1 MKDRQAIHFDFN
13 NMMAEAIGS
22 IHGITEQELRD
33 IESLAARY
41 VKDLKEERAAG
52 KLRFLDLPYDK
63 KVLSKI
69 LKTTNSLKGKF
80 KNFLV
85 VGIGGSALGNI
96 AIHTALNHPFYN
108 ILSDAGR
115 NGCPRVFVLDN
126 IDPDRFSGL
135 MEIFKPEETL
145 FNFITK
151 SGTTV
156 ETMSQFLIITRLL
169 YDRLGNGY
177 KEHIVATTDSGKGTL
192 REITRREGF
201 ESFVIPAGV
210 GGRYSVLTPVGL
222 FSAAMSGI
230 DITAMLDGAALM
242 DKLCQSDNIWGNPAI
257 MGAALY
263 FLSHTKKGKN
273 ILVMMPYSN
282 ALSGVADWF
291 CQLWAESL
299 GKKISLNK
307 EVVHTGLT
315 PVRAIGVVD
324 QHSQLQL
331 YMEGPY
337 DKVITFWT
345 IKRFNKDVS
354 IMDETLSG
362 KKNTP
367 PSPPLKGGDGGV
379 ISHNELS
386 YLKGHSLNNVM
397 KAEFEGTRLALTEQ
411 KRPNCTITLDELSA
425 LTLGQLFY
433 LFELQ
438 TAYAGKFYNVN
449 AFDQPGVEAGKI
461 NAFAMLGKKGFEQRK
476 NEIDILLQK
485 VQEKYCIW

>member
-52 KLRFLDLPYDK
+52 KLQFLDLPYDK

-115 NGCPRVFVLDN
+115 KGCPRVFVLDN

-177 KEHIVATTDSGKGTL
+177 KEHIVATTDSEKGTL
-192 REITRREGF
+192 REIAKREGF

-242 DKLCQSDNIWGNPAI
+242 DKLCQSDNIWKNPAI

-354 IMDETLSG
+354 IINETTICRGERPVALTFANNIESD
-362 KKNTP
+362 
-367 PSPPLKGGDGGV
+367 LA
-379 ISHNELS
+379 

-438 TAYAGKFYNVN
+438 TAYGGKFYNVN

-476 NEIDILLQK
+476 NDYFPDGILKDI
-485 VQEKYCIW
+485 E

>member
-1 MKDRQAIHFDFN
+1 MEGKQTIHFDFN
-13 NMMAEAIGS
+13 NMMADTIGPE
-22 IHGITEQELRD
+22 HGITEQELKN
-33 IESLAARY
+33 LAPIASRY
-41 VKDLKEERAAG
+41 ANDLKEERASG
-52 KLRFLDLPYDK
+52 KLQFQELPYQK
-63 KVLSKI
+63 NI
-69 LKTTNSLKGKF
+69 TAEIIKTANSLKGKF
-80 KNFLV
+80 KNLVV

-96 AIHTALNHPFYN
+96 AINAALNHPLHN
-108 ILSDAGR
+108 ILTDQERKSF
-115 NGCPRVFVLDN
+115 PRVFVLDN

-135 MEIFKPEETL
+135 IDIVKPEETL

-156 ETMSQFLIITRLL
+156 ETMAQFLIIVKRLR
-169 YDRLGNGY
+169 DRLGKDY
-177 KEHIVATTDSGKGTL
+177 KEHIITTTDSEKGTL

-201 ESFVIPAGV
+201 QSFVIPAGV

-222 FSAAMSGI
+222 FSAAMSGV
-230 DITAMLDGAALM
+230 DIAALLDGAALM
-242 DKLCQSDNIWGNPAI
+242 DEVCKSDNLWKNPAL
-257 MGAALY
+257 MGAVLY

-299 GKKISLNK
+299 GKKFSLNK
-307 EVVHTGLT
+307 EVVHAGST
-315 PVRAIGVVD
+315 PVRAVGVVD

-337 DKVITFWT
+337 DKVITFLA
-345 IKRFNKDVS
+345 IKRFNEDVS
-354 IMDETLSG
+354 IAEGNDVESDL
-362 KKNTP
+362 
-367 PSPPLKGGDGGV
+367 
-379 ISHNELS
+379 I

-411 KRPNCTITLDELSA
+411 QRSNGTVTLDELSA
-425 LTLGQLFY
+425 FTLGQLFY
-433 LFELQ
+433 LLELQ
-438 TAYAGKFYNVN
+438 TAYAGKFYNVD

-476 NEIDILLQK
+476 KEIDTHLQGAQK
-485 VQEKYCIW
+485 KYCI

>member
-1 MKDRQAIHFDFN
+1 MKGKKTIHFDFN
-13 NMMAEAIGS
+13 NMMADTIGS
-22 IHGITEQELRD
+22 EHGITEQELKA
-33 IESLAARY
+33 LAPLASRY
-41 VKDLKEERAAG
+41 VNDLKEERIKG
-52 KLRFLDLPYDK
+52 KLPFLDLPYQK
-63 KVLSKI
+63 NI
-69 LKTTNSLKGKF
+69 ATEIIKTANSLKGKF
-80 KNFLV
+80 KNLVV

-96 AIHTALNHPFYN
+96 ATHIALNHPFHN
-108 ILSDAGR
+108 ILTDRERKGF
-115 NGCPRVFVLDN
+115 PRVFVLDN

-135 MEIFKPEETL
+135 IDIVKPEETL

-156 ETMSQFLIITRLL
+156 ETMAQFLIIVKRLR
-169 YDRLGNGY
+169 DKLGRDY
-177 KEHIVATTDSGKGTL
+177 KEHIITTTDSEKGTL
-192 REITRREGF
+192 REITSREGF
-201 ESFVIPAGV
+201 QSFVIPAGV

-222 FSAAMSGI
+222 FSAAITGV
-230 DITAMLDGAALM
+230 DIVSLLHGAAFM
-242 DKLCQSDNIWGNPAI
+242 DEICESDNLWENPAL
-257 MGAALY
+257 MSAVLY
-263 FLSHTKKGKN
+263 FLSHTRKGKN

-299 GKKISLNK
+299 GKKFSLNK
-307 EVVHTGLT
+307 EVVHTGST

-337 DKVITFWT
+337 DKVITFLA
-345 IKRFNKDVS
+345 IKRFGKEVS
-354 IMDETLSG
+354 IMNETLPG

-367 PSPPLKGGDGGV
+367 PSEGGDGGV
-379 ISHNELS
+379 TSHNEMS

-411 KRPNCTITLDELSA
+411 NRPNCTLTIDELSA
-425 LTLGQLFY
+425 FTLGQLFY
-433 LFELQ
+433 LLELQ
-438 TAYAGKFYNVN
+438 TAYAGKFYNIN

-476 NEIDILLQK
+476 NEIDTLLQK
-485 VQEKYCIW
+485 AQKKYCI

>member
-41 VKDLKEERAAG
+41 VKDLKEERASG
-52 KLRFLDLPYDK
+52 KLQFLDLPYDK

-156 ETMSQFLIITRLL
+156 ETMSQFLIITKLL

-177 KEHIVATTDSGKGTL
+177 KEHIVATTDSEKGTL
-192 REITRREGF
+192 REITKREGF

-242 DKLCQSDNIWGNPAI
+242 DKLCQSDNIWKNPAI

-354 IMDETLSG
+354 IINETTICRGERPVALTFANNIESD
-362 KKNTP
+362 
-367 PSPPLKGGDGGV
+367 LA
-379 ISHNELS
+379 

-438 TAYAGKFYNVN
+438 TAYGGKFYNVN

>member
-1 MKDRQAIHFDFN
+1 MENNRTLHLDFN
-13 NMMAEAIGS
+13 NMMADTIGS
-22 IHGITEQELRD
+22 EHGITEQDLKVLEP
-33 IESLAARY
+33 LASRY
-41 VKDLKEERAAG
+41 VNDVKEERIKG
-52 KLRFLDLPYDK
+52 KLPFLDLPYQK
-63 KVLSKI
+63 NI
-69 LKTTNSLKGKF
+69 ATEIIKTANSLKGKF
-80 KNFLV
+80 KNLVV

-96 AIHTALNHPFYN
+96 ATHTALNHPFHN
-108 ILSDAGR
+108 ILTDQERKGF
-115 NGCPRVFVLDN
+115 PRVFVLDN

-135 MEIFKPEETL
+135 IDIVKPEETL

-156 ETMSQFLIITRLL
+156 ETMAQFLIIVKRLR
-169 YDRLGNGY
+169 DKLGRDY
-177 KEHIVATTDSGKGTL
+177 KEHIITTTDSEKGTL

-201 ESFVIPAGV
+201 LSFEIPAGV

-222 FSAAMSGI
+222 FSAAMSGV
-230 DITAMLDGAALM
+230 DIVSLLDGAAFM
-242 DKLCQSDNIWGNPAI
+242 DKVCKSDNLWENPAL

-263 FLSHTKKGKN
+263 FLSHTKKYKN

-299 GKKISLNK
+299 GKKFSLNN
-307 EVVHTGLT
+307 EVVHTGST
-315 PVRAIGVVD
+315 PVKAIGVVD

-337 DKVITFWT
+337 DKVVTFLA
-345 IKRFNKDVS
+345 IKRFGKEVS
-354 IMDETLSG
+354 IMEETLSG
-362 KKNTP
+362 KKITP
-367 PSPPLKGGDGGV
+367 PSPPSEGGDGGV

-386 YLKGHSLNNVM
+386 YLKGHLLNNVM
-397 KAEFEGTRLALTEQ
+397 NAEFEGTRLALTEQ
-411 KRPNCTITLDELSA
+411 RRPNCTITLDELSA
-425 LTLGQLFY
+425 FTLGQLFY

-438 TAYAGKFYNVN
+438 TAYGGKFYNVN

-476 NEIDILLQK
+476 NEIDIHLQK
-485 VQEKYCIW
+485 AQKKYCI

>member
-33 IESLAARY
+33 IESLAVRY

-52 KLRFLDLPYDK
+52 KLQFLDLPYDK

-177 KEHIVATTDSGKGTL
+177 KEHIVATTDSEKGTL
-192 REITRREGF
+192 REITKREGF

-242 DKLCQSDNIWGNPAI
+242 DKLCQSDNIWKNPAI

-354 IMDETLSG
+354 IIDETTICRGERPFALTFANNIESD
-362 KKNTP
+362 
-367 PSPPLKGGDGGV
+367 LA
-379 ISHNELS
+379 

-449 AFDQPGVEAGKI
+449 AFDQPGVEAGKT

>member
-1 MKDRQAIHFDFN
+1 MEGKQSIHFDFN
-13 NMMAEAIGS
+13 NMMADTIGPE
-22 IHGITEQELRD
+22 HGITEQELKTL
-33 IESLAARY
+33 ELPASRY
-41 VKDLKEERAAG
+41 MNDVKEERNKG
-52 KLRFLDLPYDK
+52 KLPFLDLPYQK
-63 KVLSKI
+63 NI
-69 LKTTNSLKGKF
+69 AAEIIETTNTLKGKF
-80 KNFLV
+80 KNVVV
-85 VGIGGSALGNI
+85 VGIGGSALGNF

-108 ILSDAGR
+108 ILTDRERKGF
-115 NGCPRVFVLDN
+115 PRVFVLDN

-135 MEIFKPEETL
+135 LDIVKPEETL

-156 ETMSQFLIITRLL
+156 ETMAQFLIITKRLR
-169 YDRLGNGY
+169 DRLGKDY
-177 KEHIVATTDSGKGTL
+177 KEHVITTTDGEKGTL
-192 REITRREGF
+192 REITSREGF
-201 ESFVIPAGV
+201 RSFEIPAGV

-222 FSAAMSGI
+222 FSAAMSGV
-230 DITAMLDGAALM
+230 DIEALLDGAVFM
-242 DKLCQSDNIWGNPAI
+242 DKVCKFDNLWENPAL

-263 FLSHTKKGKN
+263 YLSHTKNGKN

-299 GKKISLNK
+299 GKKFSLHN
-307 EVVHTGLT
+307 EVVHTGST

-337 DKVITFWT
+337 DKVTTFLA
-345 IKRFNKDVS
+345 IKRFSKEVS
-354 IMDETLSG
+354 IVSG
-362 KKNTP
+362 NDVE
-367 PSPPLKGGDGGV
+367 SDLV
-379 ISHNELS
+379 

-397 KAEFEGTRLALTEQ
+397 NAEFEGTRLALTEHN
-411 KRPNCTITLDELSA
+411 RPNCTITLDGLSA
-425 LTLGQLFY
+425 FTLGQLFY

-461 NAFAMLGKKGFEQRK
+461 NAFAMLGRKGFEQRK
-476 NEIDILLQK
+476 KEIDIHLRKAQK
-485 VQEKYCIW
+485 KYCI

>member
-1 MKDRQAIHFDFN
+1 MEGKQTIHFDFN
-13 NMMAEAIGS
+13 NMMADTIGPE
-22 IHGITEQELRD
+22 HGITEQELKN
-33 IESLAARY
+33 LAPIASRY
-41 VKDLKEERAAG
+41 ANDLKEERASG
-52 KLRFLDLPYDK
+52 KLQFQELPYQK
-63 KVLSKI
+63 NI
-69 LKTTNSLKGKF
+69 TAEIIKTANSLKGKF
-80 KNFLV
+80 KNLVV

-96 AIHTALNHPFYN
+96 AINAALNHPLHN
-108 ILSDAGR
+108 ILTDQERKSF
-115 NGCPRVFVLDN
+115 PRVFVLDN

-135 MEIFKPEETL
+135 IDIVKPEETL

-156 ETMSQFLIITRLL
+156 ETMAQFLIIVKRLR
-169 YDRLGNGY
+169 DRLGKDY
-177 KEHIVATTDSGKGTL
+177 KEHIITTTDSEKGTL

-201 ESFVIPAGV
+201 QSFVIPAGV

-222 FSAAMSGI
+222 FSAAMSGV
-230 DITAMLDGAALM
+230 DIAALLDGAAFM
-242 DKLCQSDNIWGNPAI
+242 DEVCKSDNLWKNPAL
-257 MGAALY
+257 MGAVLY

-299 GKKISLNK
+299 GKKFSLNK
-307 EVVHTGLT
+307 EVVHAGST
-315 PVRAIGVVD
+315 PVRAVGVVD

-337 DKVITFWT
+337 DKVITFLA
-345 IKRFNKDVS
+345 IKRFNEDVS
-354 IMDETLSG
+354 IAEGNDVESDL
-362 KKNTP
+362 
-367 PSPPLKGGDGGV
+367 
-379 ISHNELS
+379 I

-411 KRPNCTITLDELSA
+411 QRSNGTVTLDELSA
-425 LTLGQLFY
+425 FTLGQLFY
-433 LFELQ
+433 LLELQ
-438 TAYAGKFYNVN
+438 TAYAGKFYNVD

-476 NEIDILLQK
+476 KEIDTHLQGAQK
-485 VQEKYCIW
+485 KYCI

>member
-1 MKDRQAIHFDFN
+1 MEDKHSIHLDFN
-13 NMMAEAIGS
+13 NMMADTIGTE
-22 IHGITEQELRD
+22 HGITEQELKA
-33 IESLAARY
+33 LAPVASRY
-41 VKDLKEERAAG
+41 VNYLKEERSGG
-52 KLRFLDLPYDK
+52 KLPFLDLPYQK
-63 KVLSKI
+63 NTATEI
-69 LKTTNSLKGKF
+69 IKTANFFKGKF
-80 KNFLV
+80 KNLVV

-96 AIHTALNHPFYN
+96 ATHTALNHPFHN
-108 ILSDAGR
+108 ILTDQERKGF
-115 NGCPRVFVLDN
+115 PRVFVLDN

-135 MEIFKPEETL
+135 IDIVKPEETL

-156 ETMSQFLIITRLL
+156 ETMAQFLIIVKRLR
-169 YDRLGNGY
+169 DKLGRDY
-177 KEHIVATTDSGKGTL
+177 KEHIITTTDSEKGTL

-201 ESFVIPAGV
+201 RSFDIPSGV

-222 FSAAMSGI
+222 FSAAMSGV
-230 DITAMLDGAALM
+230 DIVSLLDGAAFM
-242 DKLCQSDNIWGNPAI
+242 DKVCKSDNLWENPAL

-263 FLSHTKKGKN
+263 FLSHTKKYKN

-282 ALSGVADWF
+282 ALGGVADWF

-299 GKKISLNK
+299 GKKFSLHK
-307 EVVHTGLT
+307 EVVHTGST

-337 DKVITFWT
+337 DKVITFLT
-345 IKRFNKDVS
+345 IKRFGKEVS
-354 IMDETLSG
+354 IMNETLSG
-362 KKNTP
+362 KKNIP
-367 PSPPLKGGDGGV
+367 PSEGGGGEV
-379 ISHNELS
+379 TSHNELP

-411 KRPNCTITLDELSA
+411 NRPNCTLTIDELSA
-425 LTLGQLFY
+425 FTLGQLFY
-433 LFELQ
+433 LLELQ
-438 TAYAGKFYNVN
+438 TAYAGKFYNIN

-476 NEIDILLQK
+476 NEIDIHLQR
-485 VQEKYCIW
+485 VQKKYCI

>member
-41 VKDLKEERAAG
+41 VKDLKEERASG
-52 KLRFLDLPYDK
+52 KLQFLDLPYDK

-80 KNFLV
+80 KNFLI

-156 ETMSQFLIITRLL
+156 ETMSQFLIITKLL

-177 KEHIVATTDSGKGTL
+177 KEHIVATTDSEKGTL
-192 REITRREGF
+192 REITKREGF

-242 DKLCQSDNIWGNPAI
+242 DKLCQSDNIWKNPAI

-354 IMDETLSG
+354 IINETTICRGERPVALTFANNIESD
-362 KKNTP
+362 
-367 PSPPLKGGDGGV
+367 LA
-379 ISHNELS
+379 

-438 TAYAGKFYNVN
+438 TAYGGKFYNVN